1 MSTIAFDTL
10 KFSKKLVAVGFTEQQ
25 AETLAEEQSALIDD
39 QLATKRDIADV
50 KRDIA
55 DVRRDIADVRRD
67 MKEMELRLR
76 QDLTIRMGSM
86 MVVAVGVV
94 AALVKLL

>member
-1 MSTIAFDTL
+1 MSAVPFDTL
-10 KFSKKLVAVGFTEQQ
+10 KFSKKLVAAGFTDRQ

-39 QLATKRDIADV
+39 QLATKRDIT
-50 KRDIA
+50 
-55 DVRRDIADVRRD
+55 DVRRD

-76 QDLTIRMGSM
+76 QDLTIRMGGM
-86 MVVAVGVV
+86 MVTAVVAV

>member
-1 MSTIAFDTL
+1 MTAVAFDTL
-10 KFSKKLVAVGFTEQQ
+10 KFSKKLVAAGFTEKQ
-25 AETLAEEQSALIDD
+25 AETLAEEQAALIDD

-55 DVRRDIADVRRD
+55 DVKR
-67 MKEMELRLR
+67 
-76 QDLTIRMGSM
+76 DLTIRMGGM
-86 MVVAVGVV
+86 MVAAVFVI